1 MNPDLLLTPAQ
12 FCEKFNACHDGKD
25 FAIKYD
31 TMREVWEACASP
43 SWLLW
48 ICSVAK
54 IPLEAK
60 MCRLFACWCARNTP
74 IADGRKT
81 WELLTDERS
90 KNAVL
95 VAERFANGE
104 VTGQE
109 LAAARAA
116 ARAAAWVA
124 AWDAARDA
132 AWDAA
137 LAAALASAR
146 AAALAAALAA
156 ARDVAAD
163 AALAAARAA
172 WDAAGAAQAKELR
185 RNLPNPFPVT
195 AHD

>member
-124 AWDAARDA
+124 TWDAAGDA
-132 AWDAA
+132 AD
-137 LAAALASAR
+137 
-146 AAALAAALAA
+146 AALAA